1 MGGYDY
7 LRQDDAAKS
16 TTSIIISKWLSDF
29 QVYITTETGR
39 PGIGRY
45 GWQVILETSVEDLG
59 YVALFVK
66 TKSELTWSLNCIDTM
81 YQN

>member
-1 MGGYDY
+1 MSLVYY
-7 LRQDDAAKS
+7 IIAQNELCCLAKMCA
-16 TTSIIISKWLSDF
+16 ISG
-29 QVYITTETGR
+29 ITACTR